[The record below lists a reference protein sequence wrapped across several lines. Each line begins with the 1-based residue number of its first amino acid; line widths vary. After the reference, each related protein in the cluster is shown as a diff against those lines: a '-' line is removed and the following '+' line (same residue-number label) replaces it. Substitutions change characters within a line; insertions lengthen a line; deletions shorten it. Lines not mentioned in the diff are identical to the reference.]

1 MQTNPLITP
10 LKMTFCLPVITRFI
24 LIILT
29 INIAR
34 LILQSVY
41 FLQLYVGSI
50 MIRNG
55 VWFLYSSLCVFYP
68 QALAREYKQ

>member
-10 LKMTFCLPVITRFI
+10 LKMAFCLPVITRFI

-34 LILQSVY
+34 LILPSVY